1 MASIKTRIADLERP
15 RNIALRRKLTDVELA
30 VRLMRL
36 EPGTPMYER
45 AWAIIKRHTL
55 PPPEAPTNVAENL

>member
-1 MASIKTRIADLERP
+1 MASIKSRIAELERP

-45 AWAIIKRHTL
+45 AWAVIKRHTL
-55 PPPEAPTNVAENL
+55 PSHGV

>member
-1 MASIKTRIADLERP
+1 M
-15 RNIALRRKLTDVELA
+15 ALRRKLTDVELA

-45 AWAIIKRHTL
+45 AWAIIRRHTSL
-55 PPPEAPTNVAENL
+55 QSAAQTNAPEF

>member
-15 RNIALRRKLTDVELA
+15 RNMALRRKLTNVELA

-55 PPPEAPTNVAENL
+55 APHEAPTNVSENL

>member
-1 MASIKTRIADLERP
+1 MASIKSRIADLERP
-15 RNIALRRKLTDVELA
+15 RNMAIRRKLTDVELA

-55 PPPEAPTNVAENL
+55 PPRGA

>member
-1 MASIKTRIADLERP
+1 MASIKSRIAELERP

-55 PPPEAPTNVAENL
+55 APHEAPTNVSENL